1 MPRSP
6 ESYLADTS
14 PSLTGGN
21 ITLVIVVAIV
31 ALAALGVA
39 AYLVRE
45 VRSASEGTEKMK
57 EIAAAVQEGATAYL
71 ARQFRTLS
79 LFAGIAFL
87 VLLALPADNWNERIG
102 RSIFF
107 LLGAGFSATTGTVGM
122 QLAVRANVRVAA
134 AARESGAQPGHPDR
148 LPHRRRGRHVH
159 RRPRPVRRRD
169 RGARLPGRGP
179 EGARGLR
186 LRRRAAGH
194 VHACRRRHLH
204 QGRGR
209 RRGPGRQ
216 GRAGHPGGRPAQR
229 RDHRGQRRRQRRR
242 LRRAWP
248 PTCSSPT
255 R

>member
-45 VRSASEGTEKMK
+45 VRAASEGTEKMK

-79 LFAGIAFL
+79 VFAGLAFL

-102 RSIFF
+102 RRSEEHTSE
-107 LLGAGFSATTGTVGM
+107 LQS
-122 QLAVRANVRVAA
+122 
-134 AARESGAQPGHPDR
+134 RENLVCR
-148 LPHRRRGRHVH
+148 L
-159 RRPRPVRRRD
+159 
-169 RGARLPGRGP
+169 
-179 EGARGLR
+179 
-186 LRRRAAGH
+186 
-194 VHACRRRHLH
+194 
-204 QGRGR
+204 
-209 RRGPGRQ
+209 
-216 GRAGHPGGRPAQR
+216 
-229 RDHRGQRRRQRRR
+229 
-242 LRRAWP
+242 
-248 PTCSSPT
+248 
-255 R
+255 